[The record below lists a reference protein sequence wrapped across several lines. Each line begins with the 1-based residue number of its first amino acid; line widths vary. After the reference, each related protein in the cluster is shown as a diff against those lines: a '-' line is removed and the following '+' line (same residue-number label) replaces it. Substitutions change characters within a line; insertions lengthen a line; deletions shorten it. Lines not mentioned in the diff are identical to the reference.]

1 MNESCCLRCS
11 GFTYS
16 LDCFTK
22 EVRNDRIHTNLLH
35 SRSPSDK
42 SFPVDRRG
50 IFLSICPP
58 NHQFFKCG
66 IIKIDDDKSSNR
78 QGYYAQ
84 NKKKET
90 NHDEQA
96 NVRITIIL
104 RNSGQRNFRW
114 ELIRLVWRLHH
125 HKRERQNPSGW
136 AGDRSSS
143 FTRHPGKDQWPGTGY
158 PLCHE
163 NRPLN
168 VIRSKWSLKC

>member
-50 IFLSICPP
+50 IFYWLAC
-58 NHQFFKCG
+58 Q
-66 IIKIDDDKSSNR
+66 IIKWSWILCSEQQRNQD
-78 QGYYAQ
+78 
-84 NKKKET
+84 T

-96 NVRITIIL
+96 NVRFTIIL

-114 ELIRLVWRLHH
+114 ELVRLVWRLHH

-143 FTRHPGKDQWPGTGY
+143 FTRHPGKDQWPGTGDT
-158 PLCHE
+158 LCHE

-168 VIRSKWSLKC
+168 VFRSKKSLKC